1 MDGLTEGGARPPP
14 MAKIVRGA
22 YVSTSE
28 TTSSSQSTAN
38 SAAIPRTSLILLTG
52 ASGYIG
58 GRLLP
63 SLEQEGYRLRCLA
76 RHPEILKP
84 KVGSST
90 EVVAGDVLDRP
101 SLDSALRGV
110 DVAYYM
116 VHSMRSTGSF
126 EETDRKGAQNFS
138 EAAKA
143 AGVKG
148 LIYVGG
154 LGSDDEE
161 LSTHL
166 RSRHEVGDILRQS
179 GIPLCEFRASAVI
192 GSGSA
197 SFELVRALVERLP
210 IMLTP
215 RWVKGKAQ
223 PIGIDDLLDYLIEAL
238 RIPISKYRIYEV
250 GGADQVS
257 YADMMRAYGRE
268 RGLRPL
274 IIPVPVLTPWLSALW
289 LGLITPLYARIGR
302 AIIESIVHVTVVRD
316 NAALTTFSV
325 RPMGIDEAIHR
336 ALAREERHF
345 SETRWSDS
353 ISSSGKLPSWG
364 GVRFG
369 TRIVDSRTLTV
380 EAPPEA
386 VFRCIERI
394 GGDHG
399 WYACNWLWR
408 VRGFIDIL
416 QGGVGMGRGRS
427 CSTALRVGDTVDS
440 FRVEAIEP
448 NRRLRLKSEMNLPG
462 RAWLEFEVTATGSST
477 QIRQTAIFDPVGL
490 KGQIYWYSLYVP
502 HEFVFNGMLR
512 GIAQAA
518 LREAAAADDRR
529 LQSKVGRSQGSPSD
543 TQSANAAGP
552 SGTLNRISVNRVGQ
566 ETTVLTTKILLVFG
580 IPLVALLSASFLQA
594 GPLEPADRPHQG
606 SLKAVHEAE
615 HEVDHAWEVY
625 HRAALGGTVASPKLQ
640 AEIEEHLHEART
652 LVTQA
657 QEAADRGDERKVED
671 LVKQVRIHT
680 THAIE
685 GSKESK
691 K

>member
-1 MDGLTEGGARPPP
+1 
-14 MAKIVRGA
+14 
-22 YVSTSE
+22 
-28 TTSSSQSTAN
+28 
-38 SAAIPRTSLILLTG
+38 G

-63 SLEQEGYRLRCLA
+63 SLENQGYRLRCLA
-76 RHPEILKP
+76 RRPEILKQ
-84 KVGSST
+84 KVHPST
-90 EVVAGDVLDRP
+90 ELYTGDVLDRP

-126 EETDRKGAQNFS
+126 AEIDRQGARNFS

-154 LGSDDEE
+154 LGSDEEE

-179 GIPLCEFRASAVI
+179 DLPVCEFRASAVI

-238 RIPISKYRIYEV
+238 QIPLSKYRIYEV
-250 GGADQVS
+250 GGADKVS
-257 YADMMRAYGRE
+257 YADMMRAYGRH
-268 RGLRPL
+268 RGLKPL

-289 LGLITPLYARIGR
+289 LGLITPVYARIGR
-302 AIIESIVHVTVVRD
+302 SIIESIVHVTVVRD
-316 NAALTTFSV
+316 NAALTAFSV

-336 ALAREERHF
+336 ALANEETHF
-345 SETRWSDS
+345 SETRWSDAL
-353 ISSSGKLPSWG
+353 SSSGTH
-364 GVRFG
+364 RFG
-369 TRIVDSRTLTV
+369 TRIVDSRALTV
-380 EAPPEA
+380 EAPPNI
-386 VFRCIERI
+386 VFKCIERI

-399 WYACNWLWR
+399 WYACNWLWHL
-408 VRGFIDIL
+408 RGFIDLL
-416 QGGVGMGRGRS
+416 QGGVGMGRGRPS
-427 CSTALRVGDTVDS
+427 SHTLRVGDTVDS

-448 NRRLRLKSEMNLPG
+448 HRRLRLKSEMNLPG
-462 RAWLEFEVTATGSST
+462 RAWLEFEVTKEGAST

-490 KGQIYWYSLYVP
+490 KGQLYWYSLYVP

-518 LREAAAADDRR
+518 LREMRDLAMPQIQNGYTATQRR
-529 LQSKVGRSQGSPSD
+529 R
-543 TQSANAAGP
+543 
-552 SGTLNRISVNRVGQ
+552 
-566 ETTVLTTKILLVFG
+566 
-580 IPLVALLSASFLQA
+580 
-594 GPLEPADRPHQG
+594 
-606 SLKAVHEAE
+606 
-615 HEVDHAWEVY
+615 
-625 HRAALGGTVASPKLQ
+625 
-640 AEIEEHLHEART
+640 
-652 LVTQA
+652 
-657 QEAADRGDERKVED
+657 
-671 LVKQVRIHT
+671 
-680 THAIE
+680 
-685 GSKESK
+685 
-691 K
+691 

>member
-1 MDGLTEGGARPPP
+1 M
-14 MAKIVRGA
+14 
-22 YVSTSE
+22 STSGR
-28 TTSSSQSTAN
+28 TGPSTSTA
-38 SAAIPRTSLILLTG
+38 SPAATLGTSLILLTG

-63 SLEQEGYRLRCLA
+63 SLEQAGYRLRCLA

-84 KVGSST
+84 KVGPST
-90 EVVAGDVLDRP
+90 EVVVGDVLDRP
-101 SLDSALRGV
+101 TLDSALRGV
-110 DVAYYM
+110 EVAYYM

-138 EAAKA
+138 EAARA

-148 LIYVGG
+148 IIYVGG
-154 LGSDDEE
+154 LGSDEEE

-179 GIPLCEFRASAVI
+179 GLPVCEFRASAVI

-223 PIGIDDLLDYLIEAL
+223 PIAIDDLLDYLIEAL
-238 RIPISKYRIYEV
+238 RISISSYRIYEV

-257 YADMMRAYGRE
+257 YADMMRAYGRQ

-380 EAPPEA
+380 EASPEA

-408 VRGFIDIL
+408 VRGFIDQL
-416 QGGVGMGRGRS
+416 QGGVGMGRGRPS
-427 CSTALRVGDTVDS
+427 SVSLRVGDTVDS
-440 FRVEAIEP
+440 FRVEAIES

-490 KGQIYWYSLYVP
+490 KGQLYWYSLYVP

-518 LREAAAADDRR
+518 LCEAGAPDDRR
-529 LQSKVGRSQGSPSD
+529 LQSGVGHSHGSPNVLESRND
-543 TQSANAAGP
+543 AGS
-552 SGTLNRISVNRVGQ
+552 SGTLTKISINRVRQ
-566 ETTVLTTKILLVFG
+566 ETSVMTTKILLIFG
-580 IPLVALLSASFLQA
+580 IPLVVLLAASVLQA
-594 GPLEPADRPHQG
+594 GPLEPDDRPHQG

-625 HRAALGGTVASPKLQ
+625 HRVALGGAVASPALQ
-640 AEIEEHLHEART
+640 AEIEQHLHEART

-657 QEAADRGDERKVED
+657 QEAADRGDERQ
-671 LVKQVRIHT
+671 VKELCEQVRLHT
-680 THAIE
+680 TQAMK
-685 GSKESK
+685 GSKEQK
-691 K
+691 R

>member
-1 MDGLTEGGARPPP
+1 
-14 MAKIVRGA
+14 
-22 YVSTSE
+22 VSTSE
-28 TTSSSQSTAN
+28 TTSSSHSIAN
-38 SAAIPRTSLILLTG
+38 PAAIPGTSLVLLTG

-63 SLEQEGYRLRCLA
+63 SLENQGYRLRCLA
-76 RHPEILKP
+76 RRPEILTP
-84 KVGSST
+84 KVSPST
-90 EVVAGDVLDRP
+90 EVVAGDVLDRA
-101 SLDSALRGV
+101 SLDNALRGV

-116 VHSMRSTGSF
+116 VHSMSSTGSF
-126 EETDRKGAQNFS
+126 EENDRQAARNFS

-154 LGSDDEE
+154 LGSDEEE

-215 RWVKGKAQ
+215 KWVKGKAQ

-238 RIPISKYRIYEV
+238 RIPFSKFRIYEV
-250 GGADQVS
+250 GGADKVS
-257 YADMMRAYGRE
+257 YAEMMRAYGRQ
-268 RGLRPL
+268 RGLKPL

-316 NAALTTFSV
+316 HAALTTFSV
-325 RPMGIDEAIHR
+325 RPMGIDEAIRR
-336 ALAREERHF
+336 ALAHEETHF
-345 SETRWSDS
+345 AATRWSDS
-353 ISSSGKLPSWG
+353 LSSSGKQKSWG

-380 EAPPEA
+380 EAPPDV

-399 WYACNWLWR
+399 WYACDLLWR
-408 VRGFIDIL
+408 VRGFIDLL
-416 QGGVGMGRGRS
+416 QGGAGMRRGRPS
-427 CSTALRVGDTVDS
+427 SPTLRVGDTVDS
-440 FRVEAIEP
+440 FRVETIER
-448 NRRLRLKSEMNLPG
+448 NRLLRLKSEMNLPG
-462 RAWLEFEVTATGSST
+462 RAWLEFEVTETGSST

-490 KGQIYWYSLYVP
+490 KGQLYWYSLYVP

-518 LREAAAADDRR
+518 LREMKNLDMPQIPHGQTATQHRR
-529 LQSKVGRSQGSPSD
+529 
-543 TQSANAAGP
+543 
-552 SGTLNRISVNRVGQ
+552 
-566 ETTVLTTKILLVFG
+566 
-580 IPLVALLSASFLQA
+580 
-594 GPLEPADRPHQG
+594 
-606 SLKAVHEAE
+606 
-615 HEVDHAWEVY
+615 
-625 HRAALGGTVASPKLQ
+625 
-640 AEIEEHLHEART
+640 
-652 LVTQA
+652 
-657 QEAADRGDERKVED
+657 
-671 LVKQVRIHT
+671 
-680 THAIE
+680 
-685 GSKESK
+685 
-691 K
+691 